1 MIINSDAALKLI
13 NRYFSNIWIMKTK
26 KVGLD
31 VDFIGGQTSLTK
43 EEEKAI
49 SDFIKKNK
57 SKKIKRSSIKTKTAK
72 QLI

>member
-1 MIINSDAALKLI
+1 
-13 NRYFSNIWIMKTK
+13 MKTK
-26 KVGLD
+26 KIELD

-49 SDFIKKNK
+49 SNFIKKNK
-57 SKKIKRSSIKTKTAK
+57 SKKTKSLTIKTKTTK

>member
-1 MIINSDAALKLI
+1 
-13 NRYFSNIWIMKTK
+13 MKTK
-26 KVGLD
+26 NIELD

-57 SKKIKRSSIKTKTAK
+57 SKKAKRFSVKTKTTK

>member
-1 MIINSDAALKLI
+1 
-13 NRYFSNIWIMKTK
+13 MKTK
-26 KVGLD
+26 KVELD

-49 SDFIKKNK
+49 SDFIKRNK
-57 SKKIKRSSIKTKTAK
+57 SKKAKDLTRKSKTSK

>member
-1 MIINSDAALKLI
+1 
-13 NRYFSNIWIMKTK
+13 MKTK
-26 KVGLD
+26 KIELD

-49 SDFIKKNK
+49 SDFIRIKKSRRAKSLNLKNK
-57 SKKIKRSSIKTKTAK
+57 TVK

>member
-1 MIINSDAALKLI
+1 
-13 NRYFSNIWIMKTK
+13 MKTK
-26 KVGLD
+26 KVELD

-57 SKKIKRSSIKTKTAK
+57 PKKTKRSSIKTKTVK

>member
-1 MIINSDAALKLI
+1 
-13 NRYFSNIWIMKTK
+13 MKTK
-26 KVGLD
+26 NVELD

-49 SDFIKKNK
+49 SDFIKKDK
-57 SKKIKRSSIKTKTAK
+57 EKKAKGLSRKPKTIK

>member
-1 MIINSDAALKLI
+1 
-13 NRYFSNIWIMKTK
+13 MKTK
-26 KVGLD
+26 KVELD

-43 EEEKAI
+43 EEEKII

-57 SKKIKRSSIKTKTAK
+57 SKKAKRSSIKTKTVK